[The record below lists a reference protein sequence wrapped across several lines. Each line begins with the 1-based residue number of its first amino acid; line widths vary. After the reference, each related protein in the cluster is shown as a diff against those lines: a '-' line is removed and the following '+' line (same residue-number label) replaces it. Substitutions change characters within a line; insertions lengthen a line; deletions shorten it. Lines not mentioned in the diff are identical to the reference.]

1 MKIKILETEHC
12 TMAFLSK
19 CGEFNKEHSRSP
31 LDDLSA
37 RSDPNFTSVSL
48 QDTAV
53 CTRCCLKITDKY
65 LLMVNGLCWH
75 MRCLSCSVCHTAL
88 SEGNSCYIRGRE
100 VYCKPHYYRR
110 CRCACCGQSV
120 QSSDWVRR
128 VKGNVYHLACFSCC
142 SCKRQLGTGEQFAVV
157 QETLLLCRTHY
168 DCMLQ
173 QLQQG
178 LSVCLSIYLSHL
190 GLCVVSGNCVTIG
203 DSGAKPSKRPRT
215 CFTAEQLQIMQVQF
229 ALDST
234 PDAQA
239 LQTLAEKTGLSR
251 RVIQVWFQNCRA
263 RHKKHVGP
271 SHCVVTAAGH
281 LNPSLEQHLWS
292 ESTSTLSTLQDYT
305 DSEHQCSLVLL
316 SASRGRPSSE
326 LLQPLQSQHTAVLPV
341 LPIYTCQTPS
351 LSV

>member
-1 MKIKILETEHC
+1 
-12 TMAFLSK
+12 MAFLSK
-19 CGEFNKEHSRSP
+19 RGEFTKEHSRSP
-31 LDDLSA
+31 LDDRSA
-37 RSDPNFTSVSL
+37 RSDPNSTSASL

-53 CTRCCLKITDKY
+53 CARCCLKITDKY
-65 LLMVNGLCWH
+65 LLMVNGLFWH

-88 SEGNSCYIRGRE
+88 SERNSCYIRGRE

-120 QSSDWVRR
+120 RSSDWVRR

-157 QETLLLCRTHY
+157 QETLLLCRMHY

-178 LSVCLSIYLSHL
+178 
-190 GLCVVSGNCVTIG
+190 NCVTIG
-203 DSGAKPSKRPRT
+203 DGGAKPSKRVRT

-263 RHKKHVGP
+263 RHKKHAGP
-271 SHCVVTAAGH
+271 SHCAVTAAGH

-292 ESTSTLSTLQDYT
+292 TSTLSTLQDYS
-305 DSEHQCSLVLL
+305 DSEPQCGLVLI
-316 SASRGRPSSE
+316 SASR
-326 LLQPLQSQHTAVLPV
+326 VLYLATEQISPDYEE
-341 LPIYTCQTPS
+341 PAQFYTETYH
-351 LSV
+351 